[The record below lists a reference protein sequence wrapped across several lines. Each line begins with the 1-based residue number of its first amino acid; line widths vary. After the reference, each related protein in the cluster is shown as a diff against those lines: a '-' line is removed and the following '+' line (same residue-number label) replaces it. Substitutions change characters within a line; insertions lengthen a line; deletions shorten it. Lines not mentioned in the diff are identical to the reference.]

1 MGFAWVILDATLSN
15 TGVTLGPPLKVDV
28 DLTQIEV
35 ETIFCLANLHSG
47 MENKIVFLMCLG
59 FFIGSIGVS
68 SYTKSPA
75 NKVLWGL
82 YGAAFLGLVISG
94 MQIWEEWRS

>member
-1 MGFAWVILDATLSN
+1 MGTLSN
-15 TGVTLGPPLKVDV
+15 ADVTQGPPLKIDV

-35 ETIFCLANLHSG
+35 ETILWLANLQPD

-59 FFIGSIGVS
+59 FFIGSFGVS
-68 SYTKSPA
+68 SYTRSDGM
-75 NKVLWGL
+75 KVLWGL
-82 YGAAFLGLVISG
+82 YGAAFMGLVFSG